1 MNLDTVKKNIT
12 TTNKIYE
19 KQNEYAIDL
28 EFTLPDF
35 CPDIER
41 ILKCSIM
48 PRITNLA
55 VLSDTAQIDVSANIC
70 VLYATKEDKLF
81 GYELTSNISKSINVG
96 MIDFETIKS
105 YSIKTEYVN
114 CRAVNN
120 RKIDVHGAASV
131 MLKLEGKEEK
141 NYISEVNDETVV
153 VKKQNCEVLS
163 LIGFAEKGA
172 NVADDVVLNDS
183 QGSVSNIIKNDAFV
197 VVDEIKTI
205 TNKAVVK
212 MTVHYDILY
221 ISSEM
226 CYENINKSVSIS
238 QVLDIQGVRDDS
250 VLKVNANL
258 CSASFKAV
266 TNSEGEMRTINVN
279 AKINIIACAY
289 SLSNISVVTDG
300 YSVKYESDL
309 ERDTIGCEKFITSLN
324 DNITIRDRIN
334 VSSQISE
341 IIDMRLIPLHYIC
354 KNENDQ
360 TYISG
365 DVAVCVSLEDENGS
379 CKYYEK
385 VVTYNEKLPINIGE
399 EGCSFDFILT
409 PEKCSY
415 NITSGNCIEFKC
427 EMNVNGLV
435 IKSFN
440 INAVTAINIDEQ
452 NKKSFDDM
460 PSLVVYYGSKGES
473 IWDIALKYNTS
484 FLKIQEANNIKDEN
498 LSEDKMLLIPCI

>member
-1 MNLDTVKKNIT
+1 MNLETIKKNIT
-12 TTNKIYE
+12 TANKIYD
-19 KQNEYAIDL
+19 KRNEYPIDL

-41 ILKCSIM
+41 ILKCNII
-48 PRITNLA
+48 PRITNLS
-55 VLSDTAQIDVSANIC
+55 VLSDTAQIDISVNIC

-81 GYELTSNISKSINVG
+81 GYELTSNLSKSINVG
-96 MIDFETIKS
+96 MVDFETIKS
-105 YSIKTEYVN
+105 YSIKPEYVN
-114 CRAVNN
+114 CRAINN

-131 MLKLEGKEEK
+131 MLKLEAKEDK
-141 NYISEVNDETVV
+141 KYICEVVDETVV
-153 VKKQNCEVLS
+153 VRKQNCEVLT
-163 LIGFAEKGA
+163 LIGSLEKSV
-172 NVADDVVLNDS
+172 NVADDVILNDS
-183 QGSVSNIIKNDAFV
+183 QGSVSNIIKNDVCV

-212 MTVHYDILY
+212 MTVNYDILY
-221 ISSEM
+221 ISSDM
-226 CYENINKSVSIS
+226 RYEKINKSVSIS
-238 QVLDIQGVRDDS
+238 QVLDMPGVRDDS
-250 VLKVNANL
+250 ILKINANL

-266 TNSEGEMRTINVN
+266 TNSEGEMRTINAS
-279 AKINIIACAY
+279 AKINILACCY
-289 SLSNISVVTDG
+289 SLTSVSAVTDG

-324 DNITIRDRIN
+324 DNIAIREHIN

-341 IIDMRLIPLHYIC
+341 IIDMRLIPLHYTC
-354 KNENDQ
+354 KNENDS

-385 VVTYNEKLPINIGE
+385 VVTYNEKLPENISE
-399 EGCSFDFILT
+399 DGCNFDFVLT
-409 PEKCSY
+409 PKECSY

-435 IKSFN
+435 VKPFSL
-440 INAVTAINIDEQ
+440 NAVTAINVDEQ

-460 PSLVVYYGSKGES
+460 PSLVVYFGEKGES

-484 FLKIQEANNIKDEN
+484 FLKVQEANDINDEILKEN
-498 LSEDKMLLIPCI
+498 KMLLIPCM